1 MSSEK
6 VPGSVILFSLYL
18 FCLHAERRVVTSQHR
33 ASKAV
38 HWTLHREGERRR
50 ERERGREGERERGR
64 RRRGRRKR
72 RRGTGER
79 REGETFN
86 NKLFLA
92 SWWPACPQK
101 KKVPGSV
108 ILDAQMPPQP
118 MLNIK
123 NIAQGHP
130 EII

>member
-50 ERERGREGERERGR
+50 ERERERER
-64 RRRGRRKR
+64 
-72 RRGTGER
+72 R
-79 REGETFN
+79 REREEEEERKKEKEKRDGGEEGGGDI
-86 NKLFLA
+86 
-92 SWWPACPQK
+92 Q
-101 KKVPGSV
+101 
-108 ILDAQMPPQP
+108 Q
-118 MLNIK
+118 
-123 NIAQGHP
+123 
-130 EII
+130 